1 MGCQK
6 LIFKPELSIYFSKK
20 LKERDEMYIYKYRFG
35 FNGMEM
41 DADIKGAGNSYTTL
55 HRIYDPSIGRWLSVD
70 PESNEY
76 PDESPFV
83 SMENNPISETDPDGD
98 CPWCVAFLKGAVQ
111 EYGTQVIM
119 NIAKG
124 KSLGD
129 ALTDVDG
136 GEILKSAVV
145 GGLTLGIGSIVSKG
159 RTTVKIINATD
170 KIVDAEKIAVK
181 TNKISNNTQKFSKV
195 EKNLV
200 KAEKKLPPS
209 CFVKGTLIL
218 TNNGLKPIEQIT
230 KGDTVWAYNDSLH
243 IMAKQFVYNT
253 VIRQTKQL
261 ITFKIGKSIIA
272 TTPDHPF
279 YIRNKWVAAKYVLE
293 GDSVLLFNKTKL
305 AITYK
310 NVKDTECF
318 VYNFAVENFHT
329 YFVSDLSA
337 LVHNSNPCAAGGN
350 NLTRN
355 QAIQK
360 GKDHAKVP
368 RPSKGGE
375 KIGMNDLNP
384 SSRGKNWEK
393 MKENGAT
400 NLGSRNP
407 KGKNQWMDHPDGH
420 PDAGMK
426 SVPNHHNSGH
436 IHSTNSK
443 GQSIVIPYK
452 K

>member
-6 LIFKPELSIYFSKK
+6 LIYKPELSIYSSKPLMEK
-20 LKERDEMYIYKYRFG
+20 RNIYIGVYRFG

-70 PESNEY
+70 PEFDEY

-98 CPWCVAFLKGAVQ
+98 CPWCVAFLKGAAQ

-145 GGLTLGIGSIVSKG
+145 DGLTLGIGSIVSKG

-218 TNNGLKPIEQIT
+218 TNNGLKPIEQIA
-230 KGDTVWAYNDSLH
+230 KGDTVWAYN
-243 IMAKQFVYNT
+243 VYNT

-279 YIRNKWVAAKYVLE
+279 YIRNKWIDAKDVFE

-329 YFVSDLSA
+329 YFVSDLNV
-337 LVHNSNPCAAGGN
+337 LVHNSNPCAAE
-350 NLTRN
+350 L
-355 QAIQK
+355 
-360 GKDHAKVP
+360 
-368 RPSKGGE
+368 PSKRAQMRQA
-375 KIGMNDLNP
+375 K
-384 SSRGKNWEK
+384 R
-393 MKENGAT
+393 
-400 NLGSRNP
+400 
-407 KGKNQWMDHPDGH
+407 
-420 PDAGMK
+420 DAGIPTSQTHNTHKTVDAAK
-426 SVPNHHNSGH
+426 SGNSGVKGTEYSYN
-436 IHSTNSK
+436 STGSYGKKEIKTIQDHKNGHVYK
-443 GQSIVIPYK
+443 DGTVDKTPHFNNHQPPGQSGGTNKHYPYK
-452 K
+452 TK